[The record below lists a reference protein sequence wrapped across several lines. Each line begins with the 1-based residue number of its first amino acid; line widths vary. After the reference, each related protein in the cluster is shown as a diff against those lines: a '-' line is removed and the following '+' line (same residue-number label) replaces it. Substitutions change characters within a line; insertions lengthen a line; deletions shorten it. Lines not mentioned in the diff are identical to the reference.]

1 MTLSRILHQ
10 RPSWLAEGRE
20 ADVVLSC
27 RVRLARNIMG
37 VPFPAQA
44 GEGALAAVMRVA
56 GEAVG
61 ELSRRL
67 ERTFTWIELE
77 KMTEIDRIV
86 LVEKHLISPL
96 QAGKPQMRAAIVSD
110 DGAIS
115 VMVNEED
122 HFRIQVMMP
131 GLGLENVLKIA
142 DQVDDVLEEGANF
155 AFDEKFGYLT
165 ACPTNI
171 GTALR
176 ATAMLH
182 MPGLAMAKEVNNM
195 ALAAARVGLIVRGMY
210 GEGSEVLGDI
220 FQVSNQL
227 AMGYSESELVES
239 MTNMVEQIASR
250 ERLARGQLMEK
261 HRAAVE
267 DMAWRAYGTLSCARL
282 LENAEAMSLY
292 SRALLGIDL
301 NILKIPK
308 EIIYQLMVD
317 TREGHILRAAGAC
330 EEPCGKEELRA
341 KIVRGR
347 LAEVGL
353 K

>member
-1 MTLSRILHQ
+1 MTVNKILRQ

-27 RVRLARNIMG
+27 RVRLARNITG
-37 VPFPAQA
+37 VPFPAYA
-44 GEGALAAVMRVA
+44 DEGALAAVVKAA
-56 GEAVG
+56 GETVDKLA
-61 ELSRRL
+61 RRL
-67 ERTFTWIELE
+67 GRSFTWIGLDQ
-77 KMTEIDRIV
+77 MTEIDRAV

-96 QAGKPQMRAAIVSD
+96 QAGQPRLRAAIVSD

-131 GLGLENVLKIA
+131 GLGLGNVLAIA
-142 DQVDDVLEEGANF
+142 DKVDDVLEECLDF
-155 AFDEKFGYLT
+155 AFDEKYGYLT

-182 MPGLAMAKEVNNM
+182 MPGLALVRQVDNM

-227 AMGYSESELVES
+227 AMGYGESELVES

-250 ERLARGQLMEK
+250 ERLARRQLMEK
-261 HRAAVE
+261 HRAGVE
-267 DMAWRAYGTLSCARL
+267 DMIWRSYGTLSCARL

-292 SRALLGIDL
+292 SRALLGVDL
-301 NILKIPK
+301 GILQIPK
-308 EIIYQLMVD
+308 EIIYQLMVE
-317 TREGHILRAAGAC
+317 TREGHILKSAGEGEQALS
-330 EEPCGKEELRA
+330 KEELRA
-341 KIVRGR
+341 KIVRDR
-347 LAEVGL
+347 LTEVGL

>member
-1 MTLSRILHQ
+1 
-10 RPSWLAEGRE
+10 
-20 ADVVLSC
+20 
-27 RVRLARNIMG
+27 VRLARNIAG

-44 GEGALAAVMRVA
+44 DEGALSAVAKAA
-56 GEAVG
+56 GEAVDR
-61 ELSRRL
+61 LARRL
-67 ERTFTWIELE
+67 GRAFTWIGLDE
-77 KMTEIDRIV
+77 MTEIDRAV

-96 QAGKPQMRAAIVSD
+96 QAGQPRLRAAIVSD

-131 GLGLENVLKIA
+131 GLGLGNVLEIA
-142 DQVDDVLEEGANF
+142 DKVDDVLEEGLDF

-182 MPGLAMAKEVNNM
+182 MPGLALVRQVDSM

-227 AMGYSESELVES
+227 AMGYGESELVES

-250 ERLARGQLMEK
+250 ERLARQQIMEK
-261 HRAAVE
+261 HRAGVE
-267 DMAWRAYGTLSCARL
+267 DMVWRSYGTLSYARL
-282 LENAEAMSLY
+282 LENAEAMGLY
-292 SRALLGIDL
+292 SKALLGIDL
-301 NILKIPK
+301 GILQIPK
-308 EIIYQLMVD
+308 EIIYQLMVE
-317 TREGHILRAAGAC
+317 TREGHILKSAGEGEQARS
-330 EEPCGKEELRA
+330 KEELRA
-341 KIVRGR
+341 KIVRDK
-347 LAEVGL
+347 LTEVGW